1 METCNT
7 GICPV
12 KVIARRRVLSY
23 GWARRERTTSGQIV
37 RSENSLYHI
46 SFTRFSTRGNNEDM
60 SAPGHGAGT
69 ACHGSPPRYKA
80 LSHASD
86 RLRADRFRR
95 KLSAPVAEERP
106 WVCVAG

>member
-23 GWARRERTTSGQIV
+23 GWARRERTTSGQM
-37 RSENSLYHI
+37 YHI
-46 SFTRFSTRGNNEDM
+46 SFTRFSTRGNNVHM

-80 LSHASD
+80 LSRASE
-86 RLRADRFRR
+86 RFRADRLRR